1 MLLNKFVVVLAV
13 TASLVAAEVIDRT
26 PISQGGCKE
35 GYVARVKCDKKGK
48 NKVSVCCPKKCK
60 LIKLK
65 QNGWKGCIAPLPA
78 GCPVNSFGC
87 PLDYGGSCC
96 PIESI
101 KFKVSLHRTYSCST
115 TAPGKSK
122 TTCVSLA
129 SPAVA
134 KTQTAVDLL
143 SRPWAL
149 LQRRRSGLWL
159 KRYRD
164 TAMFSVTK
172 DIKENTNRIR
182 CLSSWRLP
190 RQYLPFRLQNED
202 THAHASL
209 DALMSMVF
217 PVSHRHVELHWAN
230 RASVGSRNR
239 RGDPNKPDATI
250 LKDTFEV
257 GFVEVKPP
265 QEERHEKAFL
275 EDQRALATFAK
286 DAIDYHLRH
295 GRPFKR
301 FQLILYKLE
310 FMSGLYV
317 WQRVGVAYLP
327 RDMNDHGVI
336 SGAISL
342 IRTLK

>member
-78 GCPVNSFGC
+78 GCPANSFGC
-87 PLDYGGSCC
+87 PLDYALLTAAWVNLLARDYRRWPSR
-96 PIESI
+96 
-101 KFKVSLHRTYSCST
+101 SLNVLEEFEDTCGRHGLDALRCQKACVVLAAAIPNHRTPTETVRARPS
-115 TAPGKSK
+115 P
-122 TTCVSLA
+122 A
-129 SPAVA
+129 SPTVA
-134 KTQTAVDLL
+134 KMQTPVDLL
-143 SRPWAL
+143 SRSWAL
-149 LQRRRSGLWL
+149 LQRRRSGFWL

-164 TAMFSVTK
+164 TAMSSVTK

-239 RGDPNKPDATI
+239 RGDLNKPDATI

-295 GRPFKR
+295 GRPFKS
-301 FQLILYKLE
+301 IP
-310 FMSGLYV
+310 
-317 WQRVGVAYLP
+317 YL
-327 RDMNDHGVI
+327 
-336 SGAISL
+336 
-342 IRTLK
+342 